1 VTEIPEHLLKRSKE
15 RRAAMGLPG
24 GEAGASAEG
33 GAPEAPAG
41 DAGTSVEP
49 AAPAAAARS
58 AAPVAAAPPPPPPP
72 LPPYVQAAQRRRR
85 IPFWAMPV
93 VALLPVWAF
102 LYLGAVQVP
111 PKNDDALALG
121 EEVYAKCSS
130 CHGGTGGGGVGAQLN
145 QGHVLQTFKNPK
157 DMMMWIHLGADG
169 GARPDGTYGDADR
182 KGGAEKVSTLPGK
195 MPAFADLSPEELAAV
210 TRYVRETLS
219 GGEPAAEDVDL
230 EAVAEDAIADAE
242 DGKLPSAEGGTSSG
256 KGGANASAGDKQA
269 NEGAGSDAG
278 GSDSGST
285 GGDADSSGVDT
296 PSGSGSGSDSGSG
309 G

>member
-1 VTEIPEHLLKRSKE
+1 MTEIPEHLLKRSKA

-24 GEAGASAEG
+24 GEGGDSADN
-33 GAPEAPAG
+33 PA
-41 DAGTSVEP
+41 AEP
-49 AAPAAAARS
+49 AAASEGASVEKAAPATAAAR
-58 AAPVAAAPPPPPPP
+58 AATPAAAAPPPPPPP

-85 IPFWAMPV
+85 VPFWAMPV

-145 QGHVLQTFKNPK
+145 QGQVLQTFKNPK
-157 DMMMWIHLGADG
+157 DMMMWIHLGADKG
-169 GARPDGTYGDADR
+169 TRPDGTYGDLGR
-182 KGGAEKVSTLPGK
+182 KGGPANIKTLPGK
-195 MPAFADLSPEELAAV
+195 MPAFPDLSAEELAAV
-210 TRYVRETLS
+210 TRYIREEFS
-219 GGEPAAEDVDL
+219 GEAPPEEGVDL
-230 EAVAEDAIADAE
+230 EAVAEEAIADAE
-242 DGKLPSAEGGTSSG
+242 GGKLPSEDTGQGTTSGGDAG
-256 KGGANASAGDKQA
+256 NATGSDKEA

-278 GSDSGST
+278 SSDAGST
-285 GGDADSSGVDT
+285 GGDADSSGADT
-296 PSGSGSGSDSGSG
+296 SNDSGTDAG